1 MRVLILV
8 VLGMCCGNLL
18 GAEKSVGIMLEE
30 AQYQEETVGD
40 VNAAIGIYEAIVK
53 SGEARRPEAAKALYR
68 YGVCLVK
75 KGDKQKAAELFEKV
89 MKEYYEQK
97 VFAMKAQRELEKMGI
112 DAQPLT
118 IVGKWNSVD
127 FVSSPE
133 DFEPGVKKFCDE
145 LYLKEA
151 RFNADGSSS
160 IGMKWKNDLI
170 IHTGSKK
177 SSSYYLKYV
186 DGETYLF
193 FPWMN
198 GDVIDRGEK
207 PKYYV
212 LKSAGSQKKIKT
224 DKHDQDV
231 VDGITAA
238 RGWLAIVD
246 NGEYGKGWDE
256 AAGFLK
262 GTVNKTD
269 LEKSFEAVRKPLG
282 AVKSREVNSATYTK
296 AVPGAPDGQY
306 IVIQFKTVFEN
317 KDGAVETVTLML
329 DADSKWRVSGYYI
342 K

>member
-1 MRVLILV
+1 
-8 VLGMCCGNLL
+8 
-18 GAEKSVGIMLEE
+18 VGIMLEE
-30 AQYQEETVGD
+30 AQYQEETVGE
-40 VNAAIGIYEAIVK
+40 VNAAIGIYETIVK

-133 DFEPGVKKFCDE
+133 VFEPGVKKYCNDLF
-145 LYLKEA
+145 LKEA
-151 RFNADGSSS
+151 SFDADGSSS
-160 IGMKWKNDLI
+160 QGVKWKNDII
-170 IHTGSKK
+170 IHMSSQKK
-177 SSSYYLKYV
+177 SPYYLKYV

-193 FPWMN
+193 FPWIN
-198 GDVIDRGEK
+198 GDVINRGEK

-212 LKSAGSQKKIKT
+212 LKSAESHKKIET
-224 DKHDQDV
+224 GKHDQDV

-246 NGEYGKGWDE
+246 NGEYGKSWDE
-256 AAGFLK
+256 AAGFMK
-262 GTVNKTD
+262 SAVNKTD

-282 AVKSREVNSATYTK
+282 VVKSREVNSATYTK

-306 IVIQFKTVFEN
+306 VVIQFKTVFEN
-317 KDGAVETVTLML
+317 KEGAVETVTPML
-329 DADSKWRVSGYYI
+329 DNDGKWRVSGYYI